1 MESCNVVKVTAAVLR
16 RGEDYLVCRRT
27 NGLWEF
33 PGGKIDPGE
42 TPQQCLA
49 RECREELAIEVTVG
63 RLLDCVRT
71 RTEDGRVLELLF
83 FEVALSAGEPAV
95 SVHTE
100 LRYAAPDMLSRLTF
114 CPADQL
120 FLEHCILGKGTP
132 AYD

>member
-1 MESCNVVKVTAAVLR
+1 MENCNVIKVTAAVLR
-16 RGEDYLVCRRT
+16 RGGDYLVCRRA

-33 PGGKIDPGE
+33 PGGKIEPGE
-42 TPQQCLA
+42 TPEQCLA

-63 RLLDCVRT
+63 RLLDRIRT
-71 RTEDGRVLELLF
+71 RTEDGRALELLF
-83 FEVALSAGEPAV
+83 YDAALRTGEPAA
-95 SVHTE
+95 SVHTD